1 MEEGESGITERGE
14 DGDVYEGKK
23 GYAEM
28 VVIAFGDGDD
38 DDGDDDDGDD
48 DDGDDDDDDGAD
60 VLGAFLRSLL
70 SSSSSLLLSCSP
82 GSMATELFI
91 LLHF

>member
-28 VVIAFGDGDD
+28 VVIAFG
-38 DDGDDDDGDD
+38 DGDD